1 MGRYS
6 TDALTAVMV
15 IYPLQLV
22 IVAMA
27 VGTDVGVNTCMAR
40 KYAQNEPKKPMAP
53 PGQIWCWR
61 LLTRRI
67 FALISLLIED
77 LGCCIKTDL
86 AKAQTASQERFF
98 NLRNVR
104 LL

>member
-1 MGRYS
+1 
-6 TDALTAVMV
+6 MV
-15 IYPLQLV
+15 L
-22 IVAMA
+22 A
-27 VGTDVGVNTCMAR
+27 
-40 KYAQNEPKKPMAP
+40 
-53 PGQIWCWR
+53 
-61 LLTRRI
+61 LLTRGI

-77 LGCCIKTDL
+77 LGCCIKTAL